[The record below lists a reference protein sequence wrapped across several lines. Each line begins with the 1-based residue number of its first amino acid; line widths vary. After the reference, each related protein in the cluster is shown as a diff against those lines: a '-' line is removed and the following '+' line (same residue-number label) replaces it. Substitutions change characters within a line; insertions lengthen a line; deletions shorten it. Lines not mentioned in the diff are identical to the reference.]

1 MAATPSAWNCMYCG
15 SGKSSPMASLIL
27 FIIGIC
33 FLLGQE
39 STILIMGIT
48 WGILGLQ
55 EVNEELEKI
64 LMKKSR
70 KEKWENYL
78 N

>member
-1 MAATPSAWNCMYCG
+1 
-15 SGKSSPMASLIL
+15 
-27 FIIGIC
+27 
-33 FLLGQE
+33 
-39 STILIMGIT
+39 MGIT